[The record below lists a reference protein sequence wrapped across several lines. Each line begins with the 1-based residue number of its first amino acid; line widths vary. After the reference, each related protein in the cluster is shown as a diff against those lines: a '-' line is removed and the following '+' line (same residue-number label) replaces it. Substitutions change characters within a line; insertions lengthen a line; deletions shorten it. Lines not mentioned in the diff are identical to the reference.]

1 MNYSNVD
8 YRTEELKFDKSN
20 ALKERFHSLIPGGSH
35 TYAKGDDQFPENM
48 APYIV
53 KGKGCVVWD
62 VDGNEIIEYGMGLR
76 AVTLGHAFDPIND
89 AVKKELD
96 NGLNFT
102 RPAILELE
110 TAETFLDVVKA
121 DMVKFGKNGSD
132 VTSAA
137 VLLARAYTGRDMVA
151 ICGQHPFFSFDD
163 WFMGVTPLNSGV
175 PKSIQELTVKFNYND
190 LQSVEDLFNRYPD
203 KIACVILEGEKETPP
218 TNDFLKK
225 LKSLCEKNGAIF
237 ILDEIINGFRLH
249 LAGAQGLYD
258 VEPHLSTFAKAMAN
272 GYSVAALAGKREIME
287 LGSLHHK
294 RDRVFLLS
302 ATYGAESGPLR
313 ASIATI
319 NYYRENPVI
328 ETLYAQGQKLKD
340 GIEKITSSLGI
351 QSHFE
356 VMGKT
361 SALIYSTKDQDRNP
375 SQLFRTLFFQET
387 VRRGLIAPSFII
399 SYSHTD
405 EFVNRTLD
413 ILNDALQVYK
423 KALDEGIDKYLM
435 GRSVKPVF
443 RKRN

>member
-1 MNYSNVD
+1 MSYLSVD
-8 YRTEELKFDKSN
+8 LQTQELKFDKSN
-20 ALKERFHSLIPGGSH
+20 SLKKRFHDLIPGGSH

-53 KGKGCVVWD
+53 RGKGCVVWD

-102 RPAILELE
+102 RPAVLELE
-110 TAETFLDVVKA
+110 AAETFLDVVKA
-121 DMVKFGKNGSD
+121 DMVKFAKNGSD
-132 VTSAA
+132 ATSAA

-151 ICGQHPFFSFDD
+151 ICGQHPFFSYDD
-163 WFMGVTPLNSGV
+163 WFMGATPLNSGV
-175 PKSIQELTVKFNYND
+175 PKVIQDLTVKFNYND
-190 LQSVEDLFNRYPD
+190 LQSVEDLFNKYPD
-203 KIACVILEGEKETPP
+203 KIACIILEGEKETPP

-225 LKSLCEKNGAIF
+225 LKALCEKNGAIF
-237 ILDEIINGFRLH
+237 ILDEIINGFRL
-249 LAGAQGLYD
+249 AMSGAQGLYD

-287 LGSLHHK
+287 LGSLHHN

-319 NYYRENPVI
+319 NYYKENPVI
-328 ETLYAQGQKLKD
+328 ETLYKQGQKLKD
-340 GIEKITSSLGI
+340 GILKITSALGI
-351 QSHFE
+351 QSNFE
-356 VMGKT
+356 LMGKPC
-361 SALIYSTKDQDRNP
+361 ALIYGTKDQDKNP
-375 SQLFRTLFFQET
+375 SQAFRTLFFQET
-387 VRRGLIAPSFII
+387 VKRGLIAPSFII

-405 EFVNRTLD
+405 EYVNRTLD
-413 ILNDALQVYK
+413 ILNDALHVYK
-423 KALDEGIDKYLM
+423 KALDEGIDKYLL

-443 RKRN
+443 RKKN